1 MEKWHKKRI
10 SRFKP
15 RFESGSP
22 QIEVAKVI
30 LKAIKSS
37 AENQSSELRYLV
49 GNDAFK
55 LMKIRNNISDK
66 DFRKLVIKSV
76 LQDIN

>member
-1 MEKWHKKRI
+1 MTQKRI

-55 LMKIRNNISDK
+55 LMEIRNNMSDK
-66 DFRKLVIKSV
+66 EFGKIVIKVFYNLST
-76 LQDIN
+76 ITI